1 MAKKLEEHIYRS
13 AHTKDEYINPASLK
27 RRLHLIAKGVGIP
40 KIVGD
45 ISIAGENITSGESAD
60 DGGILG
66 LLEGLGDTASNQ
78 GSASNNRN
86 AVPMETLSRGNNSSK
101 SKPKVQP
108 QLQQHQLHQLNPQQ
122 DRFKAQVANDSNK
135 GGEGSVS
142 GLSQDGLSLPSSQD
156 PGGTKQE
163 KPKGSILLQQQR
175 RLLLLRHAAKCDG
188 GPTCQTKFCPQ
199 MTTLWKHMK
208 KCRDKICKVSHCLS
222 SRCVLNHYRGCKSR
236 GTMATCVICAPVMK
250 KLSQTGE
257 GSVGDDEFE
266 TLEWTRDGL
275 DPLDVVL
282 GQADVTI
289 DANGI
294 IIGDDVGNGQE
305 SSTTQ
310 FDKPEINDAAGSE
323 NAGGCTTKPNQSA
336 SMLSPNPE
344 LAVGINQPQQS
355 PQDPPAADIMPP
367 PQQPPQDQGIVA
379 MQPGN
384 AILLEEDDEQLIP
397 GTLPALRQALQKKQ
411 LLLQQVQQQKV

>member
-13 AHTKDEYINPASLK
+13 AHTKDEYVNPASLK

-45 ISIAGENITSGESAD
+45 ILIAGENITSGESAD
-60 DGGILG
+60 DGGLLG
-66 LLEGLGDTASNQ
+66 LLEELGDTASNQ
-78 GSASNNRN
+78 GSALNNQN
-86 AVPMETLSRGNNSSK
+86 AVPTEALSRGNSSSK
-101 SKPKVQP
+101 SKPKIQP
-108 QLQQHQLHQLNPQQ
+108 QRQQQHLQQLDLQQ
-122 DRFKAQVANDSNK
+122 NRFKAQVANDSNN

-142 GLSQDGLSLPSSQD
+142 GLSQGGLSLPSSQD
-156 PGGTKQE
+156 YGGLKPE

-208 KCRDKICKVSHCLS
+208 KCRDKNCKVSHCLS

-257 GSVGDDEFE
+257 GSVVSGDEFE

-275 DPLDVVL
+275 DPLDAVL
-282 GQADVTI
+282 GQADVTT

-294 IIGDDVGNGQE
+294 IIGDDDANGQE

-310 FDKPEINDAAGSE
+310 FDKLETVDAAGPE
-323 NAGGCTTKPNQSA
+323 HAVF
-336 SMLSPNPE
+336 SPNPE
-344 LAVGINQPQQS
+344 LAVGINPPQQP
-355 PQDPPAADIMPP
+355 PQDPPAADMPP

-379 MQPGN
+379 MQPGI
-384 AILLEEDDEQLIP
+384 AMLLEEDDEQLIP
-397 GTLPALRQALQKKQ
+397 GTLPALRLALQKKQ

>member
-1 MAKKLEEHIYRS
+1 
-13 AHTKDEYINPASLK
+13 
-27 RRLHLIAKGVGIP
+27 
-40 KIVGD
+40 
-45 ISIAGENITSGESAD
+45 
-60 DGGILG
+60 
-66 LLEGLGDTASNQ
+66 
-78 GSASNNRN
+78 
-86 AVPMETLSRGNNSSK
+86 
-101 SKPKVQP
+101 
-108 QLQQHQLHQLNPQQ
+108 
-122 DRFKAQVANDSNK
+122 
-135 GGEGSVS
+135 
-142 GLSQDGLSLPSSQD
+142 
-156 PGGTKQE
+156 
-163 KPKGSILLQQQR
+163 
-175 RLLLLRHAAKCDG
+175 
-188 GPTCQTKFCPQ
+188 
-199 MTTLWKHMK
+199 
-208 KCRDKICKVSHCLS
+208 
-222 SRCVLNHYRGCKSR
+222 
-236 GTMATCVICAPVMK
+236 MATCVICAPVMK

-310 FDKPEINDAAGSE
+310 FDKLETVDAAGSE

-344 LAVGINQPQQS
+344 LAVGINQPQQP